1 MSDLA
6 TELAAATTAML
17 ARFPVDLRT
26 PGAESGTQL
35 WAALVDAGFTSVDV
49 PEEAGGQ
56 GADLTDALA
65 VLDALAGAGAL
76 TPYAEHALLAA
87 WLAGSV
93 GHSLDGATATVAVVD
108 DATLDRDGERARL
121 SGNAVGVAH
130 LATAEVVVA
139 LADTPEGPVIAV
151 CRCDSPDVRLEN
163 GTDLSGMSFGDIDFE
178 GVEADFSAASPITLD
193 DLRTRGA
200 LVYAVALAAVARTVR
215 ERTIQYA
222 AERVQFGRPLAKFQA
237 IQQTLAHMA
246 AQTTLMETAARAAVE
261 STTADPLTARTA
273 AAAAKVVASRHA
285 SEVAAAAH
293 QIHGAIG
300 FTSEH
305 ALGRFTTALWG
316 WSDRYG
322 DDHEWADVLAERILD
337 GGVDPWDVIVGV
349 RDGNA

>member
-1 MSDLA
+1 MA
-6 TELAAATTAML
+6 TELAAATAAML

-26 PGAESGTQL
+26 PGAESGTEL
-35 WAALVDAGFTSVDV
+35 WAALLDAGFTSVDV

-56 GADLTDALA
+56 GADLADALA

-87 WLAGSV
+87 WLAGNV

-108 DATLDRDGERARL
+108 DATVDRDGERVRL
-121 SGNAVGVAH
+121 SGDAVGVAH

-139 LADTPEGPVIAV
+139 LAGTPDGPVIAV
-151 CRCDSPDVRLEN
+151 CRCDCPGVRLDS

-178 GVEADFSAASPITLD
+178 GVEADFAAASPITVD

-200 LVYAVALAAVARTVR
+200 LVYAVALAAAARAVR
-215 ERTIQYA
+215 ERTVRYA

-237 IQQTLAHMA
+237 IQQTLARMA
-246 AQTTLMETAARAAVE
+246 AQTTLMETAARAATDAASGDAV
-261 STTADPLTARTA
+261 TARNA
-273 AAAAKVVASRHA
+273 IAAAKIVTSRHA
-285 SEVAAAAH
+285 HEVAAAAH

-300 FTSEH
+300 FTAEH

-322 DDHEWADVLAERILD
+322 DDHEWANVLAERILD
-337 GGVDPWDVIVGV
+337 GGVDSWDVIVGG